1 MSGPDLARASGAG
14 QPCTPSFPSS
24 ILRLPAAPAPAAR
37 VAGTVLR
44 LCSVFEPP
52 PEALGR
58 PDAAAYDVIGGMQ
71 NHTAELTRGL
81 DRLGVVQRVVTSR
94 LGGPRS
100 RTALGARG
108 TVVRTGLPT
117 RHARQLWGLGALRE
131 AVRPGDVGLVHA
143 HQGEDLAVL
152 PLAEA
157 VAKRAGCPLVVTL
170 HCSVWRTLDRSRRRP
185 LTLLGPAVERAAL
198 RRADAVLVLTDSAA
212 QHLVEQGLAADRV
225 HVLPSGYDPVLFER
239 PYADPL
245 PEVPRPRVL
254 FAGRLAD
261 QKRPVDA
268 VLAHALLA
276 PDVSLVVV
284 GDGPLRGA
292 VEAAVAASP
301 ACDRVHLVGLVP
313 HEQVPAYLQH
323 ADAFVLP
330 AQYEELGSVLVEA
343 MAAGLPVVANAVGG
357 IPDLVTDLV
366 TGRLVERGDLPA
378 LAKAL
383 AEALAD
389 PSTAPP
395 AREHV
400 ERSYA
405 WPALARQVRD
415 VYAAVQR
422 G

>member
-1 MSGPDLARASGAG
+1 
-14 QPCTPSFPSS
+14 
-24 ILRLPAAPAPAAR
+24 
-37 VAGTVLR
+37 VLR

-58 PDAAAYDVIGGMQ
+58 PDAAAFDVIGGMQ

-81 DRLGVVQRVVTSR
+81 DRLGVVQHVVTSR

-100 RTALGARG
+100 RSRMGVSG

-117 RHARQLWGLGALRE
+117 HRARQLWALGALRE
-131 AVRPGDVGLVHA
+131 VVRTRGTSSGISLVHA

-152 PLAEA
+152 PLAEQ
-157 VAKRAGCPLVVTL
+157 VARRVGCPLVVTL
-170 HCSVWRTLDRSRRRP
+170 HCSVWRTLDCSRRRP

-212 QHLVEQGLAADRV
+212 QHLVDEGLDADRV
-225 HVLPSGYDPVLFER
+225 HVLPSGYDPVLFDR
-239 PYADPL
+239 PYDDPL

-268 VLAHALLA
+268 VLAHALMA

-301 ACDRVHLVGLVP
+301 ARDRVHLVGLVP
-313 HEQVPAYLQH
+313 HERMPAFLQH
-323 ADAFVLP
+323 AEAFVLP

-357 IPDLVTDLV
+357 IPDLVTDGV

-383 AEALAD
+383 AEALAESGTD
-389 PSTAPP
+389 LTTATA
-395 AREHV
+395 ARTHV
-400 ERSYA
+400 QGRYA
-405 WPALARQVRD
+405 WPVLARAVHD
-415 VYAAVQR
+415 VYAGLQR